1 MSRFLSPAWRGVLWS
16 LFSSLNFALM
26 GVITKASA
34 QHFPFSSNELATWR
48 NLPATLALGGFALL
62 RGQRFA
68 TQHLRAHVIRS
79 VSGGTSTLIYFY
91 TLTLLPLATAV
102 TLGYSSAI
110 FLALLSFILLHEHIT
125 HRTVAVLIIGLMG
138 VVVLLR
144 PGFSA
149 GQAWGL
155 SCGLFGA
162 AATGLAHLQLRE
174 MSATGDPAWRI
185 VFYFSLVST
194 LMSAML
200 ATVQGWHAPPL
211 ASLPYLL
218 GIGVSGLTAQLALT
232 RAYAVG
238 QKFTVAALSYLTVVY
253 SVVFGHYLFRETL
266 GWQEMAGIAIII
278 AAGLV
283 SITRNP
289 H

>member
-1 MSRFLSPAWRGVLWS
+1 MVY
-16 LFSSLNFALM
+16 M
-26 GVITKASA
+26 G
-34 QHFPFSSNELATWR
+34 
-48 NLPATLALGGFALL
+48 
-62 RGQRFA
+62 
-68 TQHLRAHVIRS
+68 
-79 VSGGTSTLIYFY
+79 

-125 HRTVAVLIIGLMG
+125 HRTVAVLFIGLMG
-138 VVVLLR
+138 VAVLLR

-174 MSATGDPAWRI
+174 MSATGEPAWRI

-200 ATVQGWHAPPL
+200 ATVQGWHTPPL
-211 ASLPYLL
+211 AALPYLL

-253 SVVFGHYLFRETL
+253 SVVFGHYLFHETL

-278 AAGLV
+278 PAGLV

>member
-1 MSRFLSPAWRGVLWS
+1 
-16 LFSSLNFALM
+16 M

-174 MSATGDPAWRI
+174 MSATGEPAWRI

-278 AAGLV
+278 TAGLI

>member
-174 MSATGDPAWRI
+174 MSA
-185 VFYFSLVST
+185 
-194 LMSAML
+194 ML

-278 AAGLV
+278 SAGLV

>member
-1 MSRFLSPAWRGVLWS
+1 MTRFLTPTWRGVYWS
-16 LFSSLNFALM
+16 VFSSLNFALM

-48 NLPATLALGGFALL
+48 NLPATLVLGGFALL

-68 TQHLRAHVIRS
+68 TRHLHAHVVRS
-79 VSGGTSTLIYFY
+79 VSGGVSTLLFFY
-91 TLTLLPLATAV
+91 TITLLPLATAV

-125 HRTVAVLIIGLMG
+125 HRTVAVLIIGLIG
-138 VVVLLR
+138 VAVLLR

-162 AATGLAHLQLRE
+162 AMTGLAHLQLRE
-174 MSATGDPAWRI
+174 MSATGEPAWRI

-194 LMSAML
+194 LMSAAI
-200 ATVQGWHAPPL
+200 ATAQGWHAPPL
-211 ASLPYLL
+211 AALPYLL
-218 GIGVSGLTAQLALT
+218 GIGATGLVAQLALT

-238 QKFTVAALSYLTVVY
+238 QKFTVAALSYLTVVF
-253 SVVFGHYLFRETL
+253 SVVFGHYLFHEIL
-266 GWQEMAGIAIII
+266 GGQEMAGIAIII
-278 AAGLV
+278 TAGLISV
-283 SITRNP
+283 TRER

>member
-1 MSRFLSPAWRGVLWS
+1 MTRFLTPTWRGVYWS
-16 LFSSLNFALM
+16 VFSSLNFALM
-26 GVITKASA
+26 GVITNARA
-34 QHFPFSSNELATWR
+34 QHFPVSSNELATWR
-48 NLPATLALGGFALL
+48 NLPATLVLGGFALL

-68 TQHLRAHVIRS
+68 TRHLHAHVVRS
-79 VSGGTSTLIYFY
+79 VSGGVSTLLFFY
-91 TLTLLPLATAV
+91 TITLLPLATAV

-125 HRTVAVLIIGLMG
+125 HRTVAVLIIGLIG
-138 VVVLLR
+138 VAVLLR

-162 AATGLAHLQLRE
+162 AMTGLAHLQLRE
-174 MSATGDPAWRI
+174 MSATGEPAWRI

-194 LMSAML
+194 LMSAAI
-200 ATVQGWHAPPL
+200 ATAQGWHAPPL
-211 ASLPYLL
+211 AALPYLL
-218 GIGVSGLTAQLALT
+218 GIGATGLVAQLALT

-238 QKFTVAALSYLTVVY
+238 QKFTVAALSYLTVVF
-253 SVVFGHYLFRETL
+253 SVVFGHYLFHEIL
-266 GWQEMAGIAIII
+266 GGQEMAGIAIII
-278 AAGLV
+278 TAGLISV
-283 SITRNP
+283 TRER

>member
-102 TLGYSSAI
+102 TLGYS
-110 FLALLSFILLHEHIT
+110 
-125 HRTVAVLIIGLMG
+125 
-138 VVVLLR
+138 
-144 PGFSA
+144 
-149 GQAWGL
+149 
-155 SCGLFGA
+155 
-162 AATGLAHLQLRE
+162 
-174 MSATGDPAWRI
+174 
-185 VFYFSLVST
+185 
-194 LMSAML
+194 
-200 ATVQGWHAPPL
+200 
-211 ASLPYLL
+211 
-218 GIGVSGLTAQLALT
+218 
-232 RAYAVG
+232 
-238 QKFTVAALSYLTVVY
+238 
-253 SVVFGHYLFRETL
+253 
-266 GWQEMAGIAIII
+266 
-278 AAGLV
+278 
-283 SITRNP
+283 
-289 H
+289 

>member
-1 MSRFLSPAWRGVLWS
+1 MLDFSP
-16 LFSSLNFALM
+16 
-26 GVITKASA
+26 
-34 QHFPFSSNELATWR
+34 Q
-48 NLPATLALGGFALL
+48 PAHGGFALL

-174 MSATGDPAWRI
+174 MSATGEPAWRI

-194 LMSAML
+194 LMSAIL

-278 AAGLV
+278 TAGLI

>member
-1 MSRFLSPAWRGVLWS
+1 MTRFLTPAWRGIYWS
-16 LFSSLNFALM
+16 VFSSLNFALM

-68 TQHLRAHVIRS
+68 TQHLHAHVVRS
-79 VSGGTSTLIYFY
+79 VSGGVSTLLFFY
-91 TLTLLPLATAV
+91 TITLLPLATAV

-125 HRTVAVLIIGLMG
+125 HRTVAVLIIGLIG
-138 VVVLLR
+138 VAVLLR

-162 AATGLAHLQLRE
+162 AMTGLAHLQLRE
-174 MSATGDPAWRI
+174 MSATGEPAWRI

-194 LMSAML
+194 LMSAAI
-200 ATVQGWHAPPL
+200 ATAQGWHAPPL
-211 ASLPYLL
+211 AALPYLL
-218 GIGVSGLTAQLALT
+218 GIGAAGLVAQLALT

-238 QKFTVAALSYLTVVY
+238 QKFTVAALSYLTVVF
-253 SVVFGHYLFRETL
+253 SVVFGHYFFHEIL
-266 GWQEMAGIAIII
+266 GGQEMAGIAIII
-278 AAGLV
+278 TAGLISV
-283 SITRNP
+283 TRER